1 MFRRNQ
7 GSARITEA
15 VRISYDHAMN
25 EINKFPEE
33 TAKLALRI
41 LSWLLNAE
49 QQLNYR
55 QLRVG
60 LSIKRN
66 HYHLTEQDT
75 IGMETIL
82 NIFLNAGFAS
92 LVVIDKRTKAIHLDD
107 PKALGEYFRITGKA
121 NLLDEGRFEII
132 AACITYLSFDI
143 FNKGICPTN
152 MLLLSRYKTYPF
164 FFYAAHNLCAHL
176 HGYEEELSVNM
187 ILQFLERPGC
197 VSSYTQTIYYRPSRP
212 ASFDAYPKQR
222 DPLHTAVSLKHRMA
236 VRALIKKGLNV
247 SSQDSHGRTALHTAA
262 FGGAQEI
269 VHMLLK
275 NGANQAVQDQHGW
288 IPLHVAAF
296 CGCKLIV
303 LEMLENG
310 ANFEAVSHSGR
321 TALHVAAFAGRL
333 DAVRLLVETGSRLSA
348 ADNQMG
354 WTALHEAAL
363 KGEGKI
369 VWLLLELGDDVSALD
384 RSGRTAMDLA
394 MWRGE
399 AGQAVVRIFE
409 AASR

>member
-7 GSARITEA
+7 GPAEITEA

-25 EINKFPEE
+25 EINKLPKE
-33 TAKLALRI
+33 TAKLTLRI
-41 LSWLLNAE
+41 LSWLLNAKRD
-49 QQLNYR
+49 LNFR
-55 QLRVG
+55 QLQVG

-75 IGMETIL
+75 ISTRTML
-82 NIFLNAGFAS
+82 DIFLNAGFTA
-92 LVVIDKRTKAIHLDD
+92 LVVIDERTKETHLDD

-121 NLLDEGRFEII
+121 NLLDEGRFEIT
-132 AACITYLSFDI
+132 AACITYLTFDI
-143 FNKGICPTN
+143 FNQGICPTN
-152 MLLLSRYKTYPF
+152 MLLRSRYKTYPF
-164 FFYAAHNLCAHL
+164 FFYAAHTLCAHL

-187 ILQFLERPGC
+187 ILRFLERPGC
-197 VSSYTQTIYYRPSRP
+197 VSSYTQSVYYRPSRP

-222 DPLHTAVSLKHRMA
+222 DPLHTAVYLKHRMA

-247 SSQDSHGRTALHTAA
+247 SMQDSHGRTALHTAA

-275 NGANQAVQDQHGW
+275 NGANQAVPDQQGW
-288 IPLHVAAF
+288 IPLHLAASG
-296 CGCKLIV
+296 GCKLVV

-310 ANFEAVSHSGR
+310 ADFEAVNLSGR
-321 TALHVAAFAGRL
+321 TALHAAAFEGRV
-333 DAVRLLVETGSRLSA
+333 DVVRLLVETGSRLSA

-354 WTALHEAAL
+354 WTALHDAAF
-363 KGEGKI
+363 KGEDK
-369 VWLLLELGDDVSALD
+369 VVRLLLELGDDVSALD
-384 RSGRTAMDLA
+384 RGGQTAMDLA
-394 MWRGE
+394 ISRGE
-399 AGQAVVRIFE
+399 AGQAVARIFE